1 MELPAESLI
10 QQFLGRD
17 LQDREQLNDGKVKG
31 DGRGDLPSAN
41 KQALM
46 KKLTKDQNAASQA
59 DNYDHA
65 VASDSFTKLQ
75 EKLAPNVNE
84 RIADQK
90 VTSMKASEASANE
103 VEEEILSVTSIP
115 AKLPLGVVPNAFE
128 RMRPSRIPMQTA
140 TITIGNKTMTST
152 IGTSASKHCVNTE
165 TPKRRIKIY
174 PPGVIPASQP
184 FIASLKAFSAPGT
197 QMTSGKS
204 DEDTGDERDDDE
216 HENVS
221 LTDGDPV
228 DELASSEAQSHKVHS
243 SIESLD
249 ARGQISDSEDD
260 YLDDVDKKLKEESRV
275 AQLIK
280 DAEESTALA
289 SEDNV
294 KRANYIIKGG
304 GRKDLTT
311 TLVQT
316 IDVSTEDIC
325 KSYELLEDSMEDSLG
340 NAFNNEVIGTSQTET
355 AEERLSL
362 AVSKFDF
369 ARMRIIG
376 QFNLGFI
383 IALRPRDSSSSSSD
397 DVFIIDQ
404 HASDEKYN
412 FERLQATTMVQN
424 QRLVQ
429 PQHLLLT
436 AIEEE
441 VIIDNEAALVKNGFT
456 VSIDTSGAAPVGQR
470 CSLLSLPMSRE
481 VTFSIDDLEELIVLL
496 AESPTSDLVSMSKS
510 SFATLSPSKSV
521 PRPTKVR
528 KMFAMRACRSSVMIG
543 KTLSGR
549 QMDDLVRHMGEID
562 KPWNCPHGRPTM
574 RHLAGLG
581 EWKGWKEGDGVG
593 VPDEDVTM
601 MERAMSHVK
610 GVRWHEWMESRIGD
624 DEELTGETDTTD
636 DENDDDTLEIGN
648 DEGEGKE
655 EEE

>member
-1 MELPAESLI
+1 
-10 QQFLGRD
+10 
-17 LQDREQLNDGKVKG
+17 
-31 DGRGDLPSAN
+31 
-41 KQALM
+41 M
-46 KKLTKDQNAASQA
+46 KKLAKDQDTAIQA
-59 DNYDHA
+59 KDYDHA
-65 VASDSFTKLQ
+65 IASDILTKPQ

-84 RIADQK
+84 RIADQMI
-90 VTSMKASEASANE
+90 TSIKASEASANE
-103 VEEEILSVTSIP
+103 VEEEILSVTSTS
-115 AKLPLGVVPNAFE
+115 AKLPPGVVPNAFE

-152 IGTSASKHCVNTE
+152 IGTSASKQCVNTE
-165 TPKRRIKIY
+165 TPKRRIKTY
-174 PPGVIPASQP
+174 PPGIIPASQP

-197 QMTSGKS
+197 QMTSEMSG
-204 DEDTGDERDDDE
+204 EDTGDERDDGEYEDALMLDE
-216 HENVS
+216 
-221 LTDGDPV
+221 DQF
-228 DELASSEAQSHKVHS
+228 DELANPSLSRAQSREVHS
-243 SIESLD
+243 SNESFNAL
-249 ARGQISDSEDD
+249 GQISESEDD
-260 YLDDVDKKLKEESRV
+260 YLDDVEKKLKEEFRV

-304 GRKDLTT
+304 SRKDLTT
-311 TLVQT
+311 TLIQT
-316 IDVSTEDIC
+316 IEASTQEIRRTC
-325 KSYELLEDSMEDSLG
+325 GLWQYLMKDSAA
-340 NAFNNEVIGTSQTET
+340 NASNYEVIGTSQVET

-362 AVSKFDF
+362 TVSKVDF

-412 FERLQATTMVQN
+412 FERLQATTIVQN

-441 VIIDNEAALVKNGFT
+441 IIIDNEAALVKNGFT
-456 VSIDTSGAAPVGQR
+456 VSIDTSGVAPVGQR

-496 AESPTSDLVSMSKS
+496 AESPTSDLVPMSKS

-521 PRPTKVR
+521 PRPSKVR
-528 KMFAMRACRSSVMIG
+528 KMFAMRACRSSIMIG
-543 KTLSGR
+543 KTLSVR
-549 QMDDLVRHMGEID
+549 QMDELIRHMGEID

-581 EWKGWKEGDGVG
+581 EWKEWKEGDGVG
-593 VPDEDVTM
+593 VPDENVGM

-610 GVRWHEWMESRIGD
+610 GVRWHEWMESRVGND
-624 DEELTGETDTTD
+624 QESTETDTTD
-636 DENDDDTLEIGN
+636 DENNDEAVETGN
-648 DEGEGKE
+648 DEGEGE
-655 EEE
+655 EEEDEEE